1 MIKDAK
7 GFIQR
12 LWVIQSLL
20 VLLFSIFAIIFLPA
34 WRLELLAKIVV
45 PIVGV
50 IFAQGAAASIGPEVK
65 RAIEAKSNIEMER
78 AKRNPR

>member
-7 GFIQR
+7 GFIQK
-12 LWVIQSLL
+12 LWVVQSLL
-20 VLLFSIFAIIFLPA
+20 ILLFSIFAIIFLPE
-34 WRLELLAKIVV
+34 WRLKLVSQIVV

-65 RAIEAKSNIEMER
+65 RAIEAKTEIEKVR
-78 AKRNPR
+78 SKKNPR

>member
-7 GFIQR
+7 GFIQKM
-12 LWVIQSLL
+12 WVIESLL
-20 VLLFSIFAIIFLPA
+20 VLLFSIAAIMFLPA
-34 WRLELLAKIVV
+34 WRLELFAKIVV

-65 RAIEAKSNIEMER
+65 RAIENKSIIEKLR
-78 AKRNPR
+78 GGRR